1 MKQRCRGRSREE
13 HTESRY
19 SQGKSLQHEREA
31 SQPAPPE
38 GREGFTGEP
47 QKQGAT
53 RDVPSCSSS
62 ACAHCCEAGL
72 GSQAATLAR
81 SWASPSPAA
90 WHSGA
95 MPKEQRC
102 KDGSRDGAHSPG
114 REELP
119 LSHTLRILVATS
131 LHQLLLFMQLCTVL
145 PDASH
150 STHVT

>member
-1 MKQRCRGRSREE
+1 MKQRCRRRSREE

-19 SQGKSLQHEREA
+19 SQGRSLQHERGA
-31 SQPAPPE
+31 SQPGPPE
-38 GREGFTGEP
+38 GREGFMGEP

-62 ACAHCCEAGL
+62 ACAHYCE
-72 GSQAATLAR
+72 AATLAR
-81 SWASPSPAA
+81 SWASPHPAA

-95 MPKEQRC
+95 MLKEQCC

-119 LSHTLRILVATS
+119 LSHTLRILVAAS

-145 PDASH
+145 PDASR